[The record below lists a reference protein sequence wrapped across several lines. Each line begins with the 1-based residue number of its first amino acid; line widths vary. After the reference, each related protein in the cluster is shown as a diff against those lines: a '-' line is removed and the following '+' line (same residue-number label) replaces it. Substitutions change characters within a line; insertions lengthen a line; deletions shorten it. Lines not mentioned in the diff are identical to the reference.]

1 VFHDIPEPILR
12 RMRFLE
18 DADARDRVDSTPLAN
33 RLKQITPDVGRLLA
47 ILAASAPPGECLEIG
62 TSAGYSTLWLAFACQ
77 ISGHELVT
85 FEIFPEKISLARETF
100 QIAGVENF
108 VRQVQGDARQQVQN
122 FKNVAF
128 CFLDAD
134 KDTYMACYEAIVPN
148 LVTGGILAADNI
160 TSHESE
166 LRPFVQHVLAD
177 KRMDAVV
184 VPIGR
189 GELICRKI

>member
-1 VFHDIPEPILR
+1 MFHDIPEPILR

-18 DADARDRVDSTPLAN
+18 DADTRDRADSTPLAK
-33 RLKQITPDVGRLLA
+33 RLKQITPEVGRLLS
-47 ILAASAPPGECLEIG
+47 ILAASAPPGDCLEIG

-77 ISGHELVT
+77 ISGHKLVT
-85 FEIFPEKISLARETF
+85 FEILPEKVALARETF
-100 QIAGVENF
+100 QIAGLENF
-108 VRQVQGDARQQVQN
+108 IHQVQGDARRQVQD

-148 LVTGGILAADNI
+148 LVAGGILAADNI

-177 KRMDAVV
+177 KRVDAVV

>member
-1 VFHDIPEPILR
+1 MFHDIPEPILR

-18 DADARDRVDSTPLAN
+18 DADTRDRADSTPLAK
-33 RLKQITPDVGRLLA
+33 RLKQITPEVGRLLS
-47 ILAASAPPGECLEIG
+47 ILAASAPPGDCLEIG

-77 ISGHELVT
+77 ISGHKLIT
-85 FEIFPEKISLARETF
+85 FEILPEKIALARETL
-100 QIAGVENF
+100 QIAGLENF
-108 VRQVQGDARQQVQN
+108 VHQVQGDARQQVQN
-122 FKNVAF
+122 FKEVAF

-148 LVTGGILAADNI
+148 LVSGGILAADNI

-177 KRMDAVV
+177 KRVDAVV

-189 GELICRKI
+189 GELVCRKI